1 MLSAEGRESRPTTH
15 NQRMVM
21 PKSGKSTLK
30 PLLVLIA
37 ASTVMWVAGMAL
49 HSF

>member
-1 MLSAEGRESRPTTH
+1 
-15 NQRMVM
+15 MVM
-21 PKSGKSTLK
+21 AKSGKSTPK

-37 ASTVMWVAGMAL
+37 ASAVMWAAFMAV